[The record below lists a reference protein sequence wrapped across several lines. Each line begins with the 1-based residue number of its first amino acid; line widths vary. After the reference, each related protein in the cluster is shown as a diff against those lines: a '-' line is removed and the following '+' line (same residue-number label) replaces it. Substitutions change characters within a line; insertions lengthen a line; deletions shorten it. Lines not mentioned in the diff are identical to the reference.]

1 MEETC
6 ILCGDIIPEG
16 RQVCPICEQKY
27 GGKLDERKA
36 MDLLLR
42 QSVLKGPPGGK
53 EIIISAA
60 CPISRPCV
68 LPSTTSM
75 NP

>member
-36 MDLLLR
+36 MDFLLR
-42 QSVLKGPPGGK
+42 QSVLKADQSWSKDRRGAADHGGQADEQRPGY
-53 EIIISAA
+53 E
-60 CPISRPCV
+60 
-68 LPSTTSM
+68 
-75 NP
+75 